1 MKPVLHLGITIGL
14 ISAALS
20 VLLRRRRAGSFP
32 EQRLVIEPS
41 IVIASHKTSSQ
52 GDDSSDELVYLVCV
66 AFIRAD
72 SCFLLP
78 NGNQCAGSNIKLA
91 CDFKLSPNNYAR
103 ALNDD

>member
-1 MKPVLHLGITIGL
+1 MIGL

-20 VLLRRRRAGSFP
+20 VLLRGRRAGSFP

-41 IVIASHKTSSQ
+41 IVIASHKTSSR
-52 GDDSSDELVYLVCV
+52 GDDSSVELVYLVCI

-78 NGNQCAGSNIKLA
+78 NGSQCAGSNMKLA
-91 CDFKLSPNNYAR
+91 RDLQTVPEELRQGS
-103 ALNDD
+103 